1 MSASRPRA
9 AFAVGLTGVLLAGLL
24 LAGVLLAGCGPDAEL
39 SPQPDSPEQAVD
51 AGTDDEVSADGGDDD
66 PSGDDLSG
74 DDADADADAAAAD
87 DSDADASGDA
97 DADASGDADADASGD
112 DRDGAA
118 ANDREERSED
128 GETWTFGDGGDG
140 ETGSATQLPEEID
153 AVMDVPD
160 SFEQY
165 SRADASTS
173 RGHQITVQGEV
184 SGTREELLTRIEEG
198 MRAEGW
204 SRIELD
210 DLVEDRPILRAE
222 DEDRELEVTVSVS
235 DGEDDGALTIS
246 YSWRE

>member
-9 AFAVGLTGVLLAGLL
+9 AFSAGLTSVLMAGLL
-24 LAGVLLAGCGPDAEL
+24 LVGCGPDAEL

-51 AGTDDEVSADGGDDD
+51 GDTDDEVTADDGDDD
-66 PSGDDLSG
+66 PAGDDLS
-74 DDADADADAAAAD
+74 
-87 DSDADASGDA
+87 S
-97 DADASGDADADASGD
+97 D

-118 ANDREERSED
+118 ADEREERSED
-128 GETWTFGDGGDG
+128 GETWTFGDGGDDDG

-153 AVMDVPD
+153 AVMEVPD

-184 SGTREELLTRIEEG
+184 SGTRDELLTRIEEG

-210 DLVEDRPILRAE
+210 DLVEDRPILHAE
-222 DEDRELEVTVSVS
+222 DGDRELEVTVSVS
-235 DGEDDGALTIS
+235 DGEAEGALTIS